1 MEILEG
7 LRSQIEGMRGD
18 LADAVAAGGAATME
32 EYIRMT
38 ARIRAFEDVLVMT
51 TEIEKRYLDS

>member
-7 LRSQIEGMRGD
+7 LRSQIEDMRAT
-18 LADAVAAGGAATME
+18 LADAVASGGAATME

-38 ARIRAFEDVLVMT
+38 SRIRALEDVLAMT
-51 TEIEKRYLDS
+51 TEVEKRYLDS